1 MSTFLQQQIETNPE
15 TDRIAALHSYKVLD
29 TPLDPSFDNITLLA
43 SQLFN
48 APLAMINFVDENR
61 IWSKSHI
68 GTDVNEYER
77 EKGFCSSVILDEIPY
92 IIYDASADP
101 RSINHPLV
109 TQKSG
114 IRFYAGIPLCVQGK
128 YNLGT
133 LCLKDYKPRSKFSEH
148 ELETLKLLAK
158 MAVDVIESHAKN
170 LNINSNNN
178 QFSEQHF
185 RSLFNQTS
193 VGVIMAEA
201 VTGKFVEIN
210 QQFSVIVGYSTSELV
225 NLSIFDITHPD
236 DIAVQLLLTQR
247 LCLGEISEYHLQKR
261 YIHKDG
267 SVLWV
272 NLTCTA
278 LWKAGEEPTTF
289 IATIQ
294 NVNEV
299 KKAELSLIENE
310 KRWSF
315 ALDGSNQGVWDL
327 NIITNEIF
335 LSPRCKEML
344 GYSDEQIST
353 NMTEWLK
360 LIHPDDIPCLISA
373 RMQTLDG
380 SVKSFENDH
389 RKLTVDGT
397 WKWIH
402 VKGMVVERDEQHAPT
417 RVIGTYTD
425 VSELKRKE
433 DDVLR
438 LAHYDIITSLPNR
451 TLFLDRLTHELKKS
465 KRSGH
470 SFALMMLD
478 LDRFKQVND
487 TLGHAKGD
495 LLLKIISE
503 RLKNCLRDS
512 DTVARLGGD
521 EFTVIVSEVNDANEI
536 DQLAVKIL
544 NVVSEPCLLDG
555 DLAYVT
561 ASIGISLYPDDTLD
575 RHELLRQADQAM
587 YAAKRSGKNTYAFFT
602 QTMQKS
608 ALEKSNAVS
617 KLKEAL
623 IKNEFLLLY
632 QPIIDLQTGE
642 MLKAEALIR
651 WQLSDEVQLQPAFF
665 IPLAEETGQ
674 IVEIGEWVIKEAANA
689 IKTCRENIHPDFQIS
704 VNKSPVQFHSDT
716 TPHISLFEHLKTLN
730 LPGRSLI
737 VEITEHLLMQKSDN
751 LVDKFRA
758 FKDAGIQLA
767 LDDFGTGYSSLPNL
781 KHYAIDYIKIDQVF
795 VKNLIAESDEFV
807 LCETIIMM
815 AHKLNIHVIAEGV
828 ETKQQFE
835 LLKSIGCDFGQGN
848 YFSVPLKIED
858 LLNFKTNLISI

>member
-1 MSTFLQQQIETNPE
+1 MSTFLQQQIVTNPE
-15 TDRIAALHSYKVLD
+15 TDRIAALHNYKVLD
-29 TPLDPSFDNITLLA
+29 TPLDPSFDNITRLA

-48 APLAMINFVDENR
+48 VPLALINFVDENR
-61 IWSKSHI
+61 IWSKSHL
-68 GTDVNEYER
+68 GTDVNEYNKV
-77 EKGFCSSVILDEIPY
+77 KGFCSSAILDVIPY
-92 IIYDASADP
+92 IIYDTNTDL

-109 TQKSG
+109 LQNSG

-133 LCLKDYKPRSKFSEH
+133 LCLIDFKPRAQFSDH
-148 ELETLKLLAK
+148 ELDTLQLLAK
-158 MAVDVIESHAKN
+158 MAVDAIELHARN
-170 LNINSNNN
+170 LNIKLDNN

-193 VGVIMAEA
+193 VGVIMGDAL
-201 VTGKFVEIN
+201 TGNFIETN
-210 QQFSVIVGYSTSELV
+210 QQFSEIVGYSTLELA
-225 NLSIFDITHPD
+225 NLSLFDITHPD
-236 DIAVQLLLTQR
+236 DIAVQLQLTQR
-247 LCLGEISEYHLQKR
+247 ICSGEISEYHLQKR
-261 YIHKDG
+261 YVHKNG
-267 SVLWV
+267 SVVWTEV
-272 NLTCTA
+272 TCTA
-278 LWKAGEEPTTF
+278 LWKAGDEPTTF
-289 IATIQ
+289 ITTIQ
-294 NVNEV
+294 NVNED
-299 KKAELSLIENE
+299 KKAEHTLIENE

-353 NMTEWLK
+353 NMNEWLK

-402 VKGMVVERDEQHAPT
+402 VKGTVVERDEHHAPT

-438 LAHYDIITSLPNR
+438 LAHYDIITRLPNR
-451 TLFLDRLTHELKKS
+451 TLFLDRLTHELKKN

-487 TLGHAKGD
+487 SLGHAKGD

-503 RLKNCLRDS
+503 RLKNCLRES

-521 EFTVIVSEVNDANEI
+521 EFTIIVSEVNHLNEI

-544 NVVSEPCLLDG
+544 NIVSEPCLLDG

-587 YAAKRSGKNTYAFFT
+587 YTAKRSGKNTYAFFT
-602 QTMQKS
+602 QAMQKS
-608 ALEKSNAVS
+608 ALEKIIAVN
-617 KLKEAL
+617 KLKDAL

-632 QPIIDLQTGE
+632 QPIIDLQTGV

-665 IPLAEETGQ
+665 VPLAEETGQ
-674 IVEIGEWVIKEAANA
+674 IVDIGEWVFKEAANA

-716 TPHISLFEHLKTLN
+716 TPHTSWFEHLQVLN
-730 LPGRSLI
+730 LPGCSLV
-737 VEITEHLLMQKSDN
+737 VEITENLLMQKSDN
-751 LVDKFRA
+751 LNDKFKA
-758 FKDAGIQLA
+758 LKEAGIQLA

-781 KHYAIDYIKIDQVF
+781 KHYAIDYIKIDKVF
-795 VKNLIAESDEFV
+795 VKNMISESDDFV
-807 LCETIIMM
+807 LCETIIVM
-815 AHKLNIHVIAEGV
+815 AHKLNINVIAEGV

-848 YFSVPLKIED
+848 YFSVPIKIED
-858 LLNFKTNLISI
+858 LLNFKTNLN